1 MRVIL
6 STSALGSGTFSETSV
21 DTTNANVT
29 TIATIAVPTGKA
41 ILLNARVISRKDD
54 FAQKGGFDV
63 EATYC
68 NNAGTVTLQGATPT
82 NLYKQAQAGWEVTFV
97 ISTTNVLIRV
107 KGAAA
112 TNVSWKC
119 QATTIPV

>member
-29 TIATIAVPTGKA
+29 TIDTIAVPTGQA
-41 ILLNARVISRKDD
+41 ILLQARLISRKDD
-54 FAQKGGFDV
+54 YSEKGGFDM
-63 EATYC
+63 EAVYC
-68 NNAGTVTLQGATPT
+68 NNAGTVTLQGTPT
-82 NLYKQAQAGWEVTFV
+82 NLFKQAQATWAVTFV

-107 KGAAA
+107 KGVAA
-112 TNVSWKC
+112 TNISWKC